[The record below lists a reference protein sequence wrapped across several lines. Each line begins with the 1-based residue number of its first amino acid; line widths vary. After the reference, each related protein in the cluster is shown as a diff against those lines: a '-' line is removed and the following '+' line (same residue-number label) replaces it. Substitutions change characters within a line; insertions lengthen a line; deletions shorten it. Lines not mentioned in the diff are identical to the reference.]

1 MDSYD
6 FVSMPPVFCI
16 RIVASEKQ
24 LTFLPELKIDIRE
37 IGYNTYFLVF
47 RAF

>member
-24 LTFLPELKIDIRE
+24 LTFFPELKIDIRG

-47 RAF
+47 CAF